1 MSMNSVATVPPA
13 PRAARR
19 TSASER
25 LARRLGLRLVT
36 PEELT
41 IVRRRHGRGFA
52 YALADGSA
60 VRDRAL
66 VRRLDRLAVPPA
78 YVDACY
84 CADARAHLQATWRD
98 AAGRLQYRYHADWEQ
113 VREDRRLRR
122 LARLAA
128 TLPRIRRAVTRELA
142 QREPTRAFALAAVV
156 ELVAVSG
163 IRAGRESYARASG
176 TRGAATLL
184 KSNVTVSNGRVM
196 LAFRAKG
203 GKAVRKELRAP
214 RLAAAIKVLRTLP
227 GRRLF
232 QYRNGGGEVRP
243 VRARDVN
250 EFLRDTAGLAI
261 SLKDFRTLTASAAVI
276 DLLART
282 EPASSARGRKKQV
295 LAAVRSAADKLD
307 NTPAIC
313 RRSYIPNP
321 VVAAFENG
329 SLQRM
334 RARASRPP
342 GGERLLSE
350 VLSTAKPTT
359 VRRRPDLK
367 TQLEQSVK
375 RLARGGGSAG
385 RSTGAV
391 G

>member
-1 MSMNSVATVPPA
+1 MSMNTIDAASPA
-13 PRAARR
+13 PRASRR
-19 TSASER
+19 RLSTSER
-25 LARRLGLRLVT
+25 LARRLGLRLAT

-52 YALADGSA
+52 YVTADGGA

-78 YVDACY
+78 YVDASY
-84 CADARAHLQATWRD
+84 SADASTHLQAIWRD
-98 AAGRLQYRYHADWEQ
+98 AAGRVQYRYHDDWDQ

-142 QREPTRAFALAAVV
+142 QREPTRAFALAAIV
-156 ELVAVSG
+156 ELVAISG
-163 IRAGRESYARASG
+163 IRAGRESYARANG

-184 KSNVTVSNGRVM
+184 KSNVTVSGGRVT

-214 RLAAAIKVLRTLP
+214 RLAAAIKVLHTLP

-232 QYRNGGGEVRP
+232 QYRNGGGELRP

-250 EFLRDTAGLAI
+250 DFLRETAGLAI

-276 DLLART
+276 DMLVRT
-282 EPASSARGRKKQV
+282 EPAPSARGRRKQV

-307 NTPAIC
+307 NTPTIC

-334 RARASRPP
+334 RARTNRPP
-342 GGERLLSE
+342 PGERLLSE
-350 VLSTAKPTT
+350 VLSSAKPV
-359 VRRRPDLK
+359 VRRPPDLK
-367 TQLEQSVK
+367 TQLARSVK
-375 RLARGGGSAG
+375 RLARAS
-385 RSTGAV
+385 
-391 G
+391 